1 MNEDA
6 ANLVTLNCP
15 ACAQEISV
23 PVSGGASA
31 FACPLCG
38 EGFQVDGAGAPGG
51 EGPAPTPI
59 PASAPSPAP
68 KHKRTEKWS
77 AAAVSLV
84 TIVIVVAVVGIAGYV
99 ASQMPTSDSKPQV
112 GQDEWPVATL
122 SGHTIDGVTVR
133 VQSVEVGPVR
143 ARNANGTA
151 FVSDREDYWIVRL
164 RIRNGKATPIMYRTW
179 HAAEFS
185 GASLSGAVLRDDD
198 GNAFVMQQ
206 FEDVAELQG
215 QTIKKT
221 LAPRESTLDVIVFDA
236 PEGFNREQLQ
246 ELRLELPGA
255 ACEVQ
260 GSFRQVIPKSL
271 VE

>member
-1 MNEDA
+1 MSEDA

-15 ACAQEISV
+15 ACGQAISV
-23 PVSGGASA
+23 PVTAAASA

-51 EGPAPTPI
+51 EAPAPTPI

-68 KHKRTEKWS
+68 MHKRTEKWS
-77 AAAVSLV
+77 VGAISLA
-84 TIVIVVAVVGIAGYV
+84 TIVIVMAVVGIVGYV
-99 ASQMPTSDSKPQV
+99 ASQMPTSDSNPQV
-112 GQDEWPVATL
+112 AQEEWPVATL
-122 SGHTIDGVTVR
+122 TGHTVDGVTVR
-133 VQSVEVGPVR
+133 VQSVAVGPVR
-143 ARNANGTA
+143 ARNADGTV

-164 RIRNGKATPIMYRTW
+164 RIRNGKATPIAYRTW
-179 HAAEFS
+179 HATEFP
-185 GASLSGAVLRDDD
+185 GASLSGAVLRDDL

-206 FEDVAELQG
+206 FDDVAELQG
-215 QTIKKT
+215 QTIKKK
-221 LAPRESTLDVIVFDA
+221 LAPRESTLDVIVFEA
-236 PEGFNREQLQ
+236 PEGFDREQLK